1 MLSKIPSSLKEDDDI
16 LWLSAILNKKNS
28 INEIKESLE
37 DLNTKLKERFLNN
50 EPIEN
55 LVHLHSMAID
65 QIIICIWRKNKLDKL
80 KEITL
85 IAVGGYGRQELL
97 PQSDIDIMILLGDKI
112 QEKINELI
120 SNFLTNLWDI
130 GFDLG
135 HSVRTLKECMVE
147 SKKDVITIT
156 TLMES
161 RRLIGDDI
169 LYDSMKD
176 SITTEKMWP
185 SEKYFKAK
193 KTEQE
198 RRHLRSDNT
207 AYKLEP
213 NVKIG
218 PGGLRDI
225 QLIGWIAKRHFSVSL
240 LKDLIE
246 HNFITLG
253 QLKRLREGQN
263 FLWRIRYGLH
273 IITKRKEDRLLF
285 DHQKNLA
292 EILGYEDAIYTLAV
306 EQFMQRYYRTVMDL
320 NRINE
325 MLIQLFEEAILLNPK
340 SPPIKI
346 NDRFQIRN
354 GYIETS
360 NNEVFNETPSAL
372 LEIFHHMQQDHK
384 VKGVSAYTI
393 GLIKRDLHLINEEFR
408 QNPKNHRLFLS
419 ILNAPSGV
427 THELRRMNLYGVLGL
442 YIPAFGRI
450 VGRMQYDLF
459 HAYTVDEH
467 TLFVVSNL
475 RRFALSRFNH
485 EYPDCSQIMQSLEKP
500 EILYLAGLFHDI
512 AKGRGGDHSELGA
525 IEAESFC
532 LEHGM
537 SKKTSETVSWLVKNH
552 LLFSLTAQKK
562 DINDPFVINEFTKLV
577 GGKLHLDYL
586 YLLTIADIRGTNPN
600 LWNSWKA
607 TLFLD
612 LYNSTDLALRSGF
625 ENPINRD
632 QLITDKR
639 NEASEILSSLSI
651 KEQKVRSIWNLH
663 TKDYF
668 LRYRANEIAW
678 HTEKLIKKDALKDG
692 FIEIREQEG
701 VVGSTQIVLYTPQSM
716 RTFAFTTAILDELG
730 MNIVD
735 ARIVPMKNDYSI
747 DNYVFINADKTQN
760 IDKKTIKKIRTKI
773 SDQLKANNN
782 QAITVSRRESR
793 RKQLFVSVP
802 KIVFKQDGSN
812 KRTILEL
819 IINDRPG
826 ILSTIGL
833 IFTKLGISIETAKI
847 ATIGE
852 KAEDVFFITNRDHNA
867 LSDNLIEELEF
878 ELSKKLNTL

>member
-1 MLSKIPSSLKEDDDI
+1 MLSIISSNLKNDTDI
-16 LWLSAILNKKNS
+16 LCLSEALNKTNS
-28 INEIKESLE
+28 INDIKKLLT
-37 DLNTKLKERFLNN
+37 DLNTKLKARFISN
-50 EPIEN
+50 ESIDL
-55 LVHLHSMAID
+55 LVHLHSLAID
-65 QIIICIWRKNKLDKL
+65 QIIICLWRKQKLDDL
-80 KEITL
+80 KKITL
-85 IAVGGYGRQELL
+85 VAIGGYGRQELF
-97 PQSDIDIMILLGDKI
+97 PHSDIDIMILIGDKI
-112 QEKINELI
+112 QKETNELI

-135 HSVRTLKECMVE
+135 HSVRTLKECKME

-161 RRLIGDDI
+161 RKLIGDDL
-169 LYDSMKD
+169 LYNSMKD
-176 SITTEKMWP
+176 SITTDKMWP
-185 SEKYFKAK
+185 SEKYFKSK
-193 KTEQE
+193 RTEQQK
-198 RRHLRSDNT
+198 RHLRSDNT

-213 NVKIG
+213 NVKIS

-225 QLIGWIAKRHFSVSL
+225 QLIGWIAKRHFSVSI
-240 LKDLIE
+240 LKELID
-246 HNFITLG
+246 HNFLTTG
-253 QLKRLREGQN
+253 QLKRLHDGQN

-273 IITKRKEDRLLF
+273 ILTKRREDRLLF
-285 DHQKNLA
+285 DHQKKLA

-306 EQFMQRYYRTVMDL
+306 EQLMQRYYRTVMDL

-325 MLIQLFEEAILLNPK
+325 MLIQLFEEAILLNPDN
-340 SPPIKI
+340 PPIKI

-360 NNEVFNETPSAL
+360 NNEIFNEAPSAL
-372 LEIFHHMQQDHK
+372 LEIFHHLQQNHK
-384 VKGVSAYTI
+384 IKGVSAYTI
-393 GLIKRDLHLINEEFR
+393 GLIKRDLHLIDEEFR
-408 QNPKNHRLFLS
+408 QNPKNHRLFLG
-419 ILNAPSGV
+419 IINAPSGV

-450 VGRMQYDLF
+450 VGRMQFDLF
-459 HAYTVDEH
+459 HTYTVDEH

-475 RRFALSRFNH
+475 RRFALSRFDH

-512 AKGRGGDHSELGA
+512 AKGRGGDHSKLGA
-525 IEAESFC
+525 IEAKTFC

-537 SKKTSETVSWLVKNH
+537 SKHTSKTVAWLVRNH
-552 LLFSLTAQKK
+552 LLFSITAQKK

-577 GGKLHLDYL
+577 GDKLHLDYL

-612 LYNSTDLALRSGF
+612 LYNSTNLALSSGL

-632 QLITDKR
+632 QLIADKK
-639 NEASEILSSLSI
+639 NEATKILLSQSI
-651 KEQKVRSIWNLH
+651 KKQKIQAIWDLH
-663 TKDYF
+663 TNDYF
-668 LRYRANEIAW
+668 LRYRASEIVW
-678 HTEKLIKKDALKDG
+678 HTEKLIERHGLKEG
-692 FIEIREQEG
+692 FIEIKEQEG
-701 VVGSTQIVLYTPQSM
+701 IESIQIVLYTPQSM

-747 DNYVFINADKTQN
+747 DNYIFINADKKQN
-760 IDKKTIKKIRTKI
+760 IDKKTINKIRAKI
-773 SDQLKANNN
+773 SSQLVANDN
-782 QAITVSRRESR
+782 QKITVSRRESR
-793 RKQLFVSVP
+793 RKQVFLSAP
-802 KIVFKQDGSN
+802 EIIFKQDNFN

-833 IFTKLGISIETAKI
+833 IFRELDISIETAKI
-847 ATIGE
+847 STIGE
-852 KAEDVFFITNRDHNA
+852 KAEDVFFITNQERTA
-867 LSDNLIEELEF
+867 LSDSLIKKLEL
-878 ELSKKLNTL
+878 ELSKKLHTL

>member
-1 MLSKIPSSLKEDDDI
+1 MLSKISSNLKNDTDI
-16 LWLSAILNKKNS
+16 VCLSEALNKKNS
-28 INEIKESLE
+28 INDIKRSLA
-37 DLNTKLKERFLNN
+37 DLNKKLKERFLNK
-50 EPIEN
+50 EPIDI
-55 LVHLHSMAID
+55 LVHLHSIAID
-65 QIIICIWRKNKLDKL
+65 QIIICVWRKHKLDDFK
-80 KEITL
+80 KITL

-97 PQSDIDIMILLGDKI
+97 PQSDIDIMILLGDRI
-112 QEKINELI
+112 QKETNELI

-135 HSVRTLKECMVE
+135 HSVRTLKECKME

-161 RRLIGDDI
+161 RKLIGDDL
-169 LYDSMKD
+169 LYESMKD
-176 SITTEKMWP
+176 SIASDKMWP
-185 SEKYFKAK
+185 SERYFKAK
-193 KTEQE
+193 RIEQE
-198 RRHLRSDNT
+198 KRHLRSDNT

-213 NVKIG
+213 NVKIS

-225 QLIGWIAKRHFSVSL
+225 QLIGWIAKRHFSVSI
-240 LKDLIE
+240 LKELID
-246 HNFITLG
+246 HNFLTIG
-253 QLKRLREGQN
+253 QLKRLHEGQN

-273 IITKRKEDRLLF
+273 IITKRREDRLLF

-292 EILGYEDAIYTLAV
+292 EILGYEDAAYTLAV

-325 MLIQLFEEAILLNPK
+325 MLIQLFEEAILLNPNN
-340 SPPIKI
+340 PPIKI

-360 NNEVFNETPSAL
+360 NNEIFNEAPSAL
-372 LEIFHHMQQDHK
+372 LEIFHHMQQNHK
-384 VKGVSAYTI
+384 IKGVSAYTI
-393 GLIKRDLHLINEEFR
+393 GLIKRDLHLIDEEFR

-419 ILNAPSGV
+419 IINAPSGV

-475 RRFALSRFNH
+475 RRFALSRFDH
-485 EYPDCSQIMQSLEKP
+485 EYPDCSQIMQSLKKSET
-500 EILYLAGLFHDI
+500 LYLAGLFHDI

-525 IEAESFC
+525 IEAEAFC

-537 SKKTSETVSWLVKNH
+537 SKRTSKTVAWLVKNH
-552 LLFSLTAQKK
+552 LLFSVTAQKK
-562 DINDPFVINEFTKLV
+562 DISDPFVINEFTKFV
-577 GGKLHLDYL
+577 GDKLHLDYL
-586 YLLTIADIRGTNPN
+586 YLLTIADIRATNPN

-612 LYNSTDLALRSGF
+612 LYNSTNLALRSGV
-625 ENPINRD
+625 ENPINRN
-632 QLITDKR
+632 QLITDKS
-639 NEASEILSSLSI
+639 NEAAKILSSLSI
-651 KEQKVRSIWNLH
+651 KKQKIQAIWNLH

-668 LRYRANEIAW
+668 LRYRASEIAW
-678 HTEKLIKKDALKDG
+678 HTETLIRRHELKEG
-692 FIEIREQEG
+692 FIEIKEQKDLE
-701 VVGSTQIVLYTPQSM
+701 SIQILLYTPQSM

-747 DNYVFINADKTQN
+747 DNYVFINADKKQN
-760 IDKKTIKKIRTKI
+760 IDKKTINKIKTKI
-773 SDQLKANNN
+773 SDQLVTNVNHK
-782 QAITVSRRESR
+782 ITVSRRESR
-793 RKQLFVSVP
+793 RKQIFLSEP
-802 KIVFKQDGSN
+802 EIVFKQDNSN

-833 IFTKLGISIETAKI
+833 IFTELDISIETAKI

-852 KAEDVFFITNRDHNA
+852 KAEDVFFITNQNRTA
-867 LSDNLIEELEF
+867 LSDSLIKELEL
-878 ELSKKLNTL
+878 EMSKKLHTL